1 MRLMIIGYQGEP
13 HSYSFRAAGALFP
26 DAELRGHP
34 SFVRAFRSLR
44 NADVSFLVLPI
55 ANSTTGPILPVLDRL
70 VAADASIKAEHV
82 IHVRHALMGVP
93 GATLESAKS
102 VRSHPVA
109 LGQAEALLEERGW
122 EAVATSDT
130 AGAVR
135 EVAEHQDPA
144 ELALADPA
152 AGEAFGLEILMED
165 AIDQDHNTTRF
176 VVLEPGKLHVRADDN
191 KTSIAFETPHTPGA
205 LALALTELGLRGAN
219 LTMIES
225 RPGGRLWRYM
235 YYVDFLHEPGPDGLA
250 KVLEP
255 APMSM
260 SNIHM
265 LGSYPAEVL

>member
-1 MRLMIIGYQGEP
+1 MIIGYQGET
-13 HSYSFRAAGALFP
+13 HSYSYRAARALFP
-26 DAELRGHP
+26 DAELKGHP

-44 NADVSFLVLPI
+44 ESAVSFLVLPI

-70 VAADASIKAEHV
+70 VSADASIKAEHV
-82 IHVRHALMGVP
+82 IHVRHALLGVP
-93 GATLESAKS
+93 GATLDDAKS

-135 EVAEHQDPA
+135 EVAEHQDPS

-152 AGEAFGLEILMED
+152 AGEAFGLEVLMED

-176 VVLEPGKLHVRADDN
+176 VVLEPGKHHVREHDN

-205 LALALTELGLRGAN
+205 LAMALTELGLRGAN

-225 RPGGRLWRYM
+225 RPGGKLWRYM
-235 YYVDFLHEPGPDGLA
+235 YYVDFLHEPGPPGLA
-250 KVLEP
+250 KILDP
-255 APMSM
+255 TPMAL

-265 LGSYPAEVL
+265 LGSYPAVVE

>member
-1 MRLMIIGYQGEP
+1 MIIGYQGEP
-13 HSYSFRAAGALFP
+13 HSYSFRAARTLFP
-26 DAELRGHP
+26 DAELAGHA
-34 SFVRAFRSLR
+34 SFVRAFGSLR
-44 NADVSFLVLPI
+44 SGDAAFLVLPI

-82 IHVRHALMGVP
+82 LAVRHALMGVP
-93 GATLESAKS
+93 GATLEGAES

-109 LGQAEALLEERGW
+109 LGQAEAILEERGW

-135 EVAEHQDPA
+135 EVAEHQNPA

-152 AGEAFGLEILMED
+152 AGEAFGLEILLED

-176 VVLEPGKLHVRADDN
+176 VVLEPGKHHVRPDDN

-225 RPGGRLWRYM
+225 RPGGKLWRYM
-235 YYVDFLHEPGPDGLA
+235 YFVDFLHEPGKEGLA
-250 KVLEP
+250 KILEP

-260 SNIHM
+260 ANIHM
-265 LGSYPAEVL
+265 LGSYPAEVV